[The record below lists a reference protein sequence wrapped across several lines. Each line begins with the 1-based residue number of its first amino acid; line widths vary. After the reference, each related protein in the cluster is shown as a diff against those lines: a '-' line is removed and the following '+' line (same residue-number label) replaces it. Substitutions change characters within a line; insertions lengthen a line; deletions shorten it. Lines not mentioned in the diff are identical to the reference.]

1 MAKKISVLMG
11 IYNCASTLAESIES
25 LLNQTYKDFELVLC
39 DDGSSD
45 ETYQE
50 AKKYADQY
58 DNIILLRNET
68 NRGLNYTL
76 NRCAQ
81 VASGEYFARQDGDDL
96 SLPERFEKEVAI
108 LAKHP
113 EISLV
118 SSAMTHFDEQGDFKI
133 KRNPEY
139 PQPKDFVSGPPFCH
153 APCMIRREAFHVVGG
168 YSESERLL
176 RVEDY
181 HLWFKL
187 YAAGFKGYN
196 IPDSLY
202 KMRDD
207 RNAFSRRTWKNRMNE
222 VYVRYLGY
230 RMLKLPV
237 WNYFCIVKPIVVGL
251 LPFSVYKYLHS
262 RS

>member
-1 MAKKISVLMG
+1 MG

-96 SLPERFEKEVAI
+96 SLPERFENYTYI
-108 LAKHP
+108 YSKHP

-118 SSAMTHFDEQGDFKI
+118 SSAMIHFDEQGDFKI

-139 PQPKDFVSGPPFCH
+139 PQPKDFVSGPSFLSCTLYDKKRGI
-153 APCMIRREAFHVVGG
+153 PCCWGIFRVRKIIAGRRLSFVVKLFAADLKDIISRIRCIRCEMT
-168 YSESERLL
+168 E
-176 RVEDY
+176 
-181 HLWFKL
+181 
-187 YAAGFKGYN
+187 
-196 IPDSLY
+196 
-202 KMRDD
+202 
-207 RNAFSRRTWKNRMNE
+207 
-222 VYVRYLGY
+222 
-230 RMLKLPV
+230 ML
-237 WNYFCIVKPIVVGL
+237 FQEGIGRIV
-251 LPFSVYKYLHS
+251 
-262 RS
+262 

>member
-1 MAKKISVLMG
+1 MG

-118 SSAMTHFDEQGDFKI
+118 SSAMIHLMSREILRLNEIRSIRNRKI
-133 KRNPEY
+133 LS
-139 PQPKDFVSGPPFCH
+139 QDLLFV
-153 APCMIRREAFHVVGG
+153 M
-168 YSESERLL
+168 
-176 RVEDY
+176 
-181 HLWFKL
+181 HL
-187 YAAGFKGYN
+187 
-196 IPDSLY
+196 
-202 KMRDD
+202 
-207 RNAFSRRTWKNRMNE
+207 
-222 VYVRYLGY
+222 V
-230 RMLKLPV
+230 
-237 WNYFCIVKPIVVGL
+237 
-251 LPFSVYKYLHS
+251 
-262 RS
+262 